1 MEFQPSEIYT
11 EMYYGQ
17 FNEAVNDYLRKDLP
31 FGDDEPDQY
40 EPTMLYMCE
49 KEMQF
54 EEVA

>member
-1 MEFQPSEIYT
+1 MEFQPSERYT

-17 FNEAVNDYLRKDLP
+17 FNEPVNDYIRKDLP